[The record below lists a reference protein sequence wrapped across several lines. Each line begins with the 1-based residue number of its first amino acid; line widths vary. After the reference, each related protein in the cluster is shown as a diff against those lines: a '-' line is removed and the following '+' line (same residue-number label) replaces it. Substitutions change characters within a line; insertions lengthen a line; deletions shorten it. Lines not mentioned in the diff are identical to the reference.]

1 MGWRLVR
8 IISDININF
17 NEPNDIYNL
26 IVNGEITPPEAITLL
41 MQLENK
47 KNSISVYPYKKPQS
61 KDIKEIMEE
70 LDSLIGL
77 KNVKSLVKEVHAF
90 VEIQKRRKQEGL
102 INEPLVMHMIFKG
115 NPGTGKTTV
124 ARIIGNLFKE
134 LEVLPK
140 GHLVEVERADLVGEY
155 IGHTAQKTREQIKR
169 ALGGILFIDEA
180 YSLARGGEKDFGKE
194 AIDTLVKAMEDYKD
208 DLIVIL
214 AGYKDEMD
222 WFLQINPGLRSR
234 FPIQIEFNDYS
245 VDELMQI
252 AKMMAEKRQYRFS
265 PKALLQFEDILQSSM
280 DNIFYNK
287 LGNARLVRNMIE
299 KAIRR
304 QALRLVSQSKISRI
318 SREDLLQ
325 IEPEDIPVDISEFGG
340 GH

>member
-1 MGWRLVR
+1 MR

-194 AIDTLVKAMEDYKD
+194 CIDSLVKAMEDYKD

>member
-194 AIDTLVKAMEDYKD
+194 CIDSLVKAMEDYKD

>member
-194 AIDTLVKAMEDYKD
+194 CIDSLVKAMEDYKD

-287 LGNARLVRNMIE
+287 LGNARLVLNMIE

>member
-8 IISDININF
+8 IISGININF

-26 IVNGEITPPEAITLL
+26 IEEGEITPSEAIALL

-47 KNSISVYPYKKPQS
+47 KNSITVHPHKKPQS

-194 AIDTLVKAMEDYKD
+194 CIDSLVKAMEDYKD
-208 DLIVIL
+208 NLIVIL
-214 AGYKDEMD
+214 AGYKDEME

-245 VDELMQI
+245 IEELMKI
-252 AKMMAEKRQYRFS
+252 AKMMVEKRQYKFNLEAMV
-265 PKALLQFEDILQSSM
+265 KFENILQKSKNGLYY
-280 DNIFYNK
+280 DNM
-287 LGNARLVRNMIE
+287 GNARLVRNIIE
-299 KAIRR
+299 KALRR
-304 QALRLVSQSKISRI
+304 QALRLVNQRKI

-325 IEPEDIPVDISEFGG
+325 IKPEDIAEVEDK
-340 GH
+340 